1 MSRQAFV
8 LFIAVATACNGES
21 NVEPT
26 GEPTFVGSFVDPAIH
41 LEALAGSRIV
51 SRPRA
56 VEVDLGIGWPGGSQ
70 LPGGTEM
77 TLPRLKCRPSINVG
91 FQ

>member
-26 GEPTFVGSFVDPAIH
+26 GEPTFVGTVVDPAIH

-56 VEVDLGIGWPGGSQ
+56 VDVDLGVGGRRGSHLQ
-70 LPGGTEM
+70 RGTEV
-77 TLPRLKCRPSINVG
+77 TLAAP
-91 FQ
+91 

>member
-26 GEPTFVGSFVDPAIH
+26 GEPTFVGTFVDPAID

-51 SRPRA
+51 
-56 VEVDLGIGWPGGSQ
+56 
-70 LPGGTEM
+70 
-77 TLPRLKCRPSINVG
+77 
-91 FQ
+91 

>member
-8 LFIAVATACNGES
+8 LFIAVATACNGEL

-26 GEPTFVGSFVDPAIH
+26 GEPTFVGTFVDPAIH
-41 LEALAGSRIV
+41 LEAPAGSRIV

-56 VEVDLGIGWPGGSQ
+56 VDVDLGVGGQGGSQ
-70 LPGGTEM
+70 LPRGTEV
-77 TLPRLKCRPSINVG
+77 TLAAP
-91 FQ
+91 